1 VSHDLRSPLVN
12 LEGFSQELGLVSR
25 DLRALLI
32 GDDVPPDV
40 QRTGLSMLNGSMAE
54 SIRFIQTAVRR
65 LSTIIDALLRLSRA
79 GRLEYERQEL
89 DATALARR
97 VADSMHATAAA
108 RKATIE
114 IGELPRLRGDAAAI
128 EQVFANLIGNALNY
142 LDSARPGR
150 VEVGCLPDTRDGLRT
165 CYVRD
170 NGVGIPEDCREKIFQ
185 AFHRLHPEA
194 ASGEGMGLTIVR
206 RIVERHRGTAW
217 VESQVG
223 VGSTFFVALPA
234 SSLENHI
241 AKPGAVVPTRLSQPK
256 EVHA

>member
-1 VSHDLRSPLVN
+1 MAKS
-12 LEGFSQELGLVSR
+12 LG
-25 DLRALLI
+25 
-32 GDDVPPDV
+32 
-40 QRTGLSMLNGSMAE
+40 
-54 SIRFIQTAVRR
+54 FIQSAVLR
-65 LSTIIDALLRLSRA
+65 LSGVIDAILRLSRA

-142 LDSARPGR
+142 LDPARPGR

-194 ASGEGMGLTIVR
+194 ASSGEGMGLTIVR
-206 RIVERHRGTAW
+206 RIVERHRGRAW

-234 SSLENHI
+234 VAPALARADVQGTPEMNVAS
-241 AKPGAVVPTRLSQPK
+241 A
-256 EVHA
+256 